1 MTQEGAIKLASK
13 CLSYG
18 KYPGTVYNGL
28 CSHCGEMFW
37 TKTLT
42 SSFCSP
48 SCVNGPIKRQRYKTG
63 NGYFYVYDGKR
74 RVLEHVLVM
83 ERHLGRRLF
92 KKENVHHRNGIRADN
107 RIENLELWAKPQTPG
122 QRVVDL
128 IDFIVAHYPNETRA
142 KLEVQDVIRSVITRI
157 DKDGTLAVENLGPAC
172 P

>member
-107 RIENLELWAKPQTPG
+107 RPENLELWATPQRFG
-122 QRVVDL
+122 QRVEDLVDFVFENYKDRL
-128 IDFIVAHYPNETRA
+128 RA
-142 KLEVQDVIRSVITRI
+142 KF
-157 DKDGTLAVENLGPAC
+157 AVETALRETSDVKGD
-172 P
+172 